1 MFNRGELTESDF
13 RFLENGAVFLAD
25 DARKRVLI
33 AWQER
38 KHDEIEHPFL
48 KEKAPLGLLPH
59 LQAQLLGRAIRG
71 DLDGYPLMIWKG

>member
-1 MFNRGELTESDF
+1 MMP
-13 RFLENGAVFLAD
+13 ENGL
-25 DARKRVLI
+25 LI

-59 LQAQLLGRAIRG
+59 LQAQLLAGAISMVIRR
-71 DLDGYPLMIWKG
+71 

>member
-59 LQAQLLGRAIRG
+59 LQAQLLARAIRR
-71 DLDGYPLMIWKG
+71 DLDGYPPMIWKG